1 MRFQGL
7 FLATFLVSL
16 SLVAQAAP
24 IVQPPLPNPFSGLD
38 VEARGQISPED
49 IALAPARNAACKG
62 DCTDVSDVDIR
73 EPTPCKGDCL

>member
-1 MRFQGL
+1 MYCRGIL
-7 FLATFLVSL
+7 LASFLVTV

-24 IVQPPLPNPFSGLD
+24 IAQPPLPNPISGLEM
-38 VEARGQISPED
+38 EARGPISPED

-62 DCTDVSDVDIR
+62 DCTELSDVDVR